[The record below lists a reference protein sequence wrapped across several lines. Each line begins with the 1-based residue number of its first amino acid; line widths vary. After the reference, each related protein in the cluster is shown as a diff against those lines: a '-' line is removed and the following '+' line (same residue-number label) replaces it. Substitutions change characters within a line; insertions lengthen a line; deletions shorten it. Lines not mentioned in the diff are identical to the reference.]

1 VEDRE
6 RAVGDVSSRMTMQG
20 QGTARDSLR
29 VALIIVVAA
38 RVLLTGSFSLWL
50 LFSAMFFSRNW
61 AG

>member
-1 VEDRE
+1 
-6 RAVGDVSSRMTMQG
+6 MQG